1 MKKRYLITTLAFM
14 GLALISCNNNNDVNN
29 SKDKIVSKDIYGM
42 NKDDSSIIKLSNMNL
57 LFKEN
62 SDIPYISLDE
72 GTQFMDSLRKINLDD
87 TTKYKYTS
95 VKDGDNYIISN
106 ETGAK
111 CTINATSQT
120 LTYDDYDKFSNYT
133 PEGQSPLSIVS
144 IKKNTKAIK
153 STSQKYTKGNS
164 LTVDLKP
171 YSKLDIYKA
180 NDKFY
185 IPLSVYNTLLCDT
198 SENVSLTY
206 NNKNLYMVIGDS
218 LSTDMLGIPTTTALG
233 DEIRKD
239 VKMLST
245 TDEMALYN
253 YESVCLDFDY
263 QYGLKDDLF
272 TSFDAWLTQKNYKN
286 DILSTNIKTSDATL
300 LTALTYLNDNHTA
313 LTEFSYHYE
322 FGDNQIDKS
331 KTNQLKD
338 SLSTEYDNL
347 EKERKELGIENG
359 IEYKDDTV
367 FVTFDKFTNI
377 DNDLVYG
384 MNTTDIDIKDDITG
398 LDDIIGLDFEN
409 SMSDKLAQKDTT
421 LLFNKLYK
429 DLTSDTY
436 KNTVKNIVID
446 LTTNEG
452 GAADSLMYSL
462 STLIG
467 NVNVI
472 LTNPKTLSRNE
483 QSYKADINLDGKIDD
498 NDKSLS
504 ELGFN
509 IYILGS
515 KHTFSSA
522 NAFSVIAKENNNKV
536 VLLGEKTGGGPCA
549 VRTTITPLGSSI
561 SSSGLSTISKLSN
574 GKYVNI
580 NDGAT
585 PDVSLTKD
593 KYLDRQY
600 IKENI
605 KNWSIK

>member
-1 MKKRYLITTLAFM
+1 
-14 GLALISCNNNNDVNN
+14 
-29 SKDKIVSKDIYGM
+29 
-42 NKDDSSIIKLSNMNL
+42 
-57 LFKEN
+57 
-62 SDIPYISLDE
+62 
-72 GTQFMDSLRKINLDD
+72 
-87 TTKYKYTS
+87 
-95 VKDGDNYIISN
+95 
-106 ETGAK
+106 
-111 CTINATSQT
+111 
-120 LTYDDYDKFSNYT
+120 
-133 PEGQSPLSIVS
+133 
-144 IKKNTKAIK
+144 
-153 STSQKYTKGNS
+153 
-164 LTVDLKP
+164 
-171 YSKLDIYKA
+171 
-180 NDKFY
+180 
-185 IPLSVYNTLLCDT
+185 
-198 SENVSLTY
+198 
-206 NNKNLYMVIGDS
+206 
-218 LSTDMLGIPTTTALG
+218 
-233 DEIRKD
+233 
-239 VKMLST
+239 
-245 TDEMALYN
+245 
-253 YESVCLDFDY
+253 
-263 QYGLKDDLF
+263 
-272 TSFDAWLTQKNYKN
+272 
-286 DILSTNIKTSDATL
+286 
-300 LTALTYLNDNHTA
+300 
-313 LTEFSYHYE
+313 
-322 FGDNQIDKS
+322 
-331 KTNQLKD
+331 
-338 SLSTEYDNL
+338 
-347 EKERKELGIENG
+347 
-359 IEYKDDTV
+359 
-367 FVTFDKFTNI
+367 
-377 DNDLVYG
+377 

-409 SMSDKLAQKDTT
+409 SMSDKIAQNDTT

-446 LTTNEG
+446 ITTNEG

-498 NDKSLS
+498 NDKPLS

-536 VLLGEKTGGGPCA
+536 VILGEKTGGGPCA

-561 SSSGLSTISKLSN
+561 SSSSLSTISKLSN